1 MLMLHLAKKSLS
13 NLSGKKK
20 KTANGLMELRHE
32 KERTEGQTPMISKES
47 VDVS

>member
-20 KTANGLMELRHE
+20 TANSLMELRYE